1 MKSKSAPRLLLAL
14 LAVSLGVLP
23 ACTSRPSLVRE
34 RFGIPVPPPAA
45 PAPGATTILA
55 LPSPEVA
62 AAFDRIAF
70 VYRTGES
77 TFETDP
83 YAQLLAPPRELLGEA
98 LRGHLQAAGLF
109 RDVTRSSRGSDLVAR
124 VTVTEMYGDFRRS
137 EAPAAVLAL
146 RVTVSRPG
154 APAAGPLLSKGYF
167 RSEPIPARRPA
178 DLAAGIDRAI
188 TQIAAGIVADLK
200 GAAIAR

>member
-1 MKSKSAPRLLLAL
+1 VKGLRFRLAL
-14 LAVSLGVLP
+14 LAVSLGVLS

-34 RFGIPVPPPAA
+34 RFGIPVPSPVA
-45 PAPGATTILA
+45 PAPGATRILA

-83 YAQLLAPPRELLGEA
+83 YAQLLASPRELLGEA
-98 LRGHLQAAGLF
+98 LRGHLQASGLF
-109 RDVTRSSRGSDLVAR
+109 RDVGRHPGNADLVAR
-124 VTVTEMYGDFRRS
+124 VTVTELYGDFRRS

-146 RVTVSRPG
+146 RVTV
-154 APAAGPLLSKGYF
+154 AGPGKASELLLSMGYS
-167 RSEPIPARRPA
+167 RSVPIPARRPA
-178 DLAAGIDRAI
+178 DLAAGIDRAV
-188 TQIAAGIVADLK
+188 TEIAAALVEDLR
-200 GAAIAR
+200 AAANAP

>member
-1 MKSKSAPRLLLAL
+1 MKTARGLLPAL
-14 LAVSLGVLP
+14 LAVSLAVLT

-34 RFGIPVPPPAA
+34 RFGIPVPPPVA
-45 PAPGATTILA
+45 PAPGATLLLA

-83 YAQLLAPPRELLGEA
+83 YAQLLASPRELLGEA
-98 LRGHLQAAGLF
+98 LRGHLQASGLF
-109 RDVTRSSRGSDLVAR
+109 RDVGRSARGADLVVR

-137 EAPAAVLAL
+137 DAPAAFLSL
-146 RVTVSRPG
+146 RVTVFGPG
-154 APAAGPLLSKGYF
+154 KAAGPLLSKGYS

-178 DLAAGIDRAI
+178 DLAAGIDRAV
-188 TQIAAGIVADLK
+188 TRIAAGLAADL
-200 GAAIAR
+200 GALAAIR